1 MRNKLFLL
9 VITSLAIAL
18 SFSLALGSKQRSST
32 IQVMDRVFPE
42 FTEYDLLLG
51 DQTITRSDIT
61 KSKYQ
66 LINIWASWCGIC
78 KTEHPFLNQLKI
90 EGIPIYGINYRD
102 NKLSAIKVLEN
113 DGNPYLK
120 IINDH
125 TGDLSIDLG
134 VIGTPETYLVDQE
147 GQIIKKVLGVLE
159 QKTWNDE
166 LANYFEN

>member
-102 NKLSAIKVLEN
+102 NKLSAIKVLE
-113 DGNPYLK
+113 
-120 IINDH
+120 
-125 TGDLSIDLG
+125 
-134 VIGTPETYLVDQE
+134 
-147 GQIIKKVLGVLE
+147 KVLE
-159 QKTWNDE
+159 
-166 LANYFEN
+166 